1 MNRNFYDFT
10 FFKWILYCRAK
21 TRLIRI
27 DSESRKP
34 SWRQRTPREPRQRRK
49 SERSV
54 GEPRRKGSSKRRIPR
69 SSASGRRRNNAD
81 WRRSAPLGWS
91 NSKWKLYDRLRP
103 SRLASAMRRILE
115 SCEFIVIIE
124 IFERTFHSKIH
135 VGKIYFVQII
145 RAVRSQTYILRQILS
160 LIYIFARGILAR
172 CYRTYRRKYK
182 RLCERE
188 YPATCNLLYNVY
200 FVCPT
205 ASLYT

>member
-21 TRLIRI
+21 TRPIRI

-124 IFERTFHSKIH
+124 IIERTYFTKIH
-135 VGKIYFVQII
+135 VGKILLRPNYP
-145 RAVRSQTYILRQILS
+145 SGKEPNLYPSSDSLTYIYIRPRHSRAMLS
-160 LIYIFARGILAR
+160 NLSKKVQTTV
-172 CYRTYRRKYK
+172 RTRISCD
-182 RLCERE
+182 L
-188 YPATCNLLYNVY
+188 
-200 FVCPT
+200 
-205 ASLYT
+205 

>member
-1 MNRNFYDFT
+1 MILRLL
-10 FFKWILYCRAK
+10 KWILYCRAK

-124 IFERTFHSKIH
+124 ILERTFHSKIH
-135 VGKIYFVQII
+135 VGKIYFVQIYP
-145 RAVRSQTYILRQILS
+145 SGKEPNLYPSSDSLTYIY
-160 LIYIFARGILAR
+160 IYIFARGILAR